1 MRRGQP
7 QYFKALENPVL
18 IKVNN
23 AINQICNLGELLVQ
37 VELPGAIASYLKIK
51 LGRQGI

>member
-18 IKVNN
+18 IKVNYP
-23 AINQICNLGELLVQ
+23 INQICSLRGILVQ
-37 VELPGAIASYLKIK
+37 VELPGAIVSYLKIK